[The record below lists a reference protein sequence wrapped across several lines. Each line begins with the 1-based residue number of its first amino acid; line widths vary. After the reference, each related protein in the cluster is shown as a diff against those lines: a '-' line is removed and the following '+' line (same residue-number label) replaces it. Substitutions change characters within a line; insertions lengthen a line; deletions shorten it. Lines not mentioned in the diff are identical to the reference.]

1 VKNQKKEE
9 GGRMTYFDVM
19 GKKEKAGRER
29 ERGGGEFG
37 VVADGEFERGRTP
50 RVRKN
55 PVGGGGGGVDENA
68 CGVTVVAMQ
77 HLT

>member
-29 ERGGGEFG
+29 EREGEFG

>member
-1 VKNQKKEE
+1 MKNQKKEE

-29 ERGGGEFG
+29 ERGGVWGCCGWRIREGENSTC
-37 VVADGEFERGRTP
+37 A
-50 RVRKN
+50 KKSSW
-55 PVGGGGGGVDENA
+55 GGGGGVDENA